1 VAGFV
6 LPQRASPLR
15 FARQVPTVPRIRPAS
30 PALPLARTC
39 AWLLSGWAALAP
51 ARLLAHTGLPPAPHD
66 LWRSWGLDPT
76 VVVPLFA
83 TAWLY
88 SRGVE
93 TVWRRAGHG
102 RGVAPRQAAAFAGGM
117 AALFVALVSPVDGV
131 AESLFWV
138 HMVQHLLLI
147 AVAPPLLVL
156 GAPQA
161 GLAWGMPRAVRRGLG
176 RWWHRRR
183 WLRAALRWMAAPL
196 PAVALHSVALWAWH
210 VPAAYEAAV
219 VHPAAHAAEH
229 LSFVGTALLFWWAVL
244 HRRGSL
250 ARVPGLAMLALFA
263 VSMESGA
270 LGALLTFSTSPWYRS
285 HLATAP
291 AWGLTPVDDQQIAGL
306 VMWIPGSLAYLA
318 AVAWIFV
325 RWMASARQTEALARS
340 R

>member
-1 VAGFV
+1 M
-6 LPQRASPLR
+6 
-15 FARQVPTVPRIRPAS
+15 PRIHPAS
-30 PALPLARTC
+30 SAPPSARAC
-39 AWLLSGWAALAP
+39 AWLLAAWAALAP
-51 ARLLAHTGLPPAPHD
+51 GRLLAHPGIPPAPHD
-66 LWRSWGLDPT
+66 LWRSWGLEPT
-76 VVVPLFA
+76 VVVPLFL

-93 TVWRRAGHG
+93 TVWRRAGRG
-102 RGVAPRQAAAFAGGM
+102 RGVTPGQAAAFAGGM
-117 AALFVALVSPVDGV
+117 TALFVALVSPVDRV

-161 GLAWGMPRAVRRGLG
+161 GLAWGLPRNARRGMG
-176 RWWHRRR
+176 RWWHRRT

-210 VPAAYEAAV
+210 VPVAYEAAV
-219 VHPAAHAAEH
+219 ARPAVHAAEH

-250 ARVPGLAMLALFA
+250 TRVPGLAMLALFA

-270 LGALLTFSTSPWYRS
+270 LGALLTFSASPWYRS

-291 AWGLTPVDDQQIAGL
+291 AWGITAIDDQQIAGL

-325 RWMASARQTEALARS
+325 RWMSSAHQTEILTES